1 MAMHSSAAKPRAC
14 MWRATARVFKASRGI
29 RRVQVGKVPFGQVL
43 AAEDAIKVAAPE
55 LIEDTYD
62 PTVYV
67 RREFL
72 NLPTI

>member
-1 MAMHSSAAKPRAC
+1 M
-14 MWRATARVFKASRGI
+14 V
-29 RRVQVGKVPFGQVL
+29 KVPFGQVL

-55 LIEDTYD
+55 LIEDTHD

>member
-1 MAMHSSAAKPRAC
+1 M
-14 MWRATARVFKASRGI
+14 V
-29 RRVQVGKVPFGQVL
+29 KVPFGQVL

-55 LIEDTYD
+55 LIEDTHD
-62 PTVYV
+62 PTVNV